1 MDAWR
6 TFYSDVWV
14 PALRAAMDA
23 GLINGWA
30 VEEHASGGPMNWQI
44 VYLLPS
50 WDAIDDMWAMMFA
63 AFEAHPQGYEAAL
76 RAIGAHDDNIWQTL
90 TVDTGND

>member
-63 AFEAHPQGYEAAL
+63 RSRRTP
-76 RAIGAHDDNIWQTL
+76 RATRPRSARSARTTTTSGRR
-90 TVDTGND
+90 